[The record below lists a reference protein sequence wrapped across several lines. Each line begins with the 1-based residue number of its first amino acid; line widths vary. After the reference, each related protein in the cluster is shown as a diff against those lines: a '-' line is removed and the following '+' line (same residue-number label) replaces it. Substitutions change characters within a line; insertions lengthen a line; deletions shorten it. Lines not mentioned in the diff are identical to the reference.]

1 MSVSLLLF
9 SYIHQLVVVAFF
21 RSHVSVTSYRFILWQ
36 LFHLAIYPPR
46 PSCCCKPQHFILSR
60 AWAVFFRVCVC
71 VCVSHTFLIRSFT
84 DGHLGCFHIL
94 ASVNSAMDVG
104 VRVSFWISVFLSF
117 GYIPRSRSAGSY
129 DGSVFSFFEKHSFL
143 PWIIAEASQLL
154 SLLLTLFPFSLNQNS
169 DPLNMWIRQGGDIQ
183 SGMAW
188 D

>member
-1 MSVSLLLF
+1 MIFPISLFLKNIDWL
-9 SYIHQLVVVAFF
+9 IWLCP
-21 RSHVSVTSYRFILWQ
+21 L
-36 LFHLAIYPPR
+36 
-46 PSCCCKPQHFILSR
+46 QHSGSFNT
-60 AWAVFFRVCVC
+60 VGC
-71 VCVSHTFLIRSFT
+71 HTFLIRSFT